1 MTFPQDPYMLLSII
15 NMKLRDSYPTLEELC
30 ASEDIDRDELENR
43 LAAIDY
49 HYVEGQ
55 NQFK

>member
-1 MTFPQDPYMLLSII
+1 
-15 NMKLRDSYPTLEELC
+15 MKLRDSYPTLEELC